1 MVGLLVVPLML
12 LSPCSSEHEKNR
24 RRDLVTALRNRREQ
38 MQMSLKR
45 DHSQQNRYRQATIVK
60 MLLMLVVPAD
70 IVTCHAAVELL
81 SCNKQVSIVARRKRL
96 TGQQS

>member
-1 MVGLLVVPLML
+1 ML

-45 DHSQQNRYRQATIVK
+45 DHGQQNRYQQAAIIRSLF
-60 MLLMLVVPAD
+60 MLAVPAD
-70 IVTCHAAVELL
+70 IVMCHAAAELL
-81 SCNKQVSIVARRKRL
+81 SCNKQVSLVVLPERL